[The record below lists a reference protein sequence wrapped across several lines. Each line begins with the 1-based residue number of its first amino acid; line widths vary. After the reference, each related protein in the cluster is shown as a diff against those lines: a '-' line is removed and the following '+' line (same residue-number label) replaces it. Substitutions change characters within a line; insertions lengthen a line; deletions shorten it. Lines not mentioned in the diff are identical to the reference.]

1 MTCIDCNHDRE
12 HPHRQYCPTCIYCG
26 ARLIKR
32 IGAIFNG
39 DRAMKQAR
47 MRQVLADWK
56 AHGHDES
63 EIRRLVKEGPLVE
76 PLPVLEEKPKQTKGK
91 RK

>member
-1 MTCIDCNHDRE
+1 MCPDCKEATE
-12 HPHRQYCPTCIYCG
+12 HPSHRQYCPKCIYCG

-32 IGAIFNG
+32 IGALLSG
-39 DRAMKQAR
+39 DRVMKQQR
-47 MRQVLADWK
+47 MRKVLDDWK

-76 PLPVLEEKPKQTKGK
+76 PLPVVEEKPKPKKGK
-91 RK
+91 K